1 MLRRGFVSER
11 TRATR
16 RVAQLRTEDARSF
29 LLSDSGSGE
38 DGGML
43 DHARSLALE
52 QARGDESGGSQE
64 AAAMAVCAG
73 WVRKAL
79 SGYPQSLEQDEALLR
94 NGTVEDGRV
103 RSLVELRLDEKR
115 VLRWWQQQLEGYKPD
130 HKELR

>member
-1 MLRRGFVSER
+1 M
-11 TRATR
+11 
-16 RVAQLRTEDARSF
+16 RTEDGRSF

-52 QARGDESGGSQE
+52 QAGVDESGGQQE

-79 SGYPQSLEQDEALLR
+79 SGYPHSLEQDEA
-94 NGTVEDGRV
+94 
-103 RSLVELRLDEKR
+103 
-115 VLRWWQQQLEGYKPD
+115 
-130 HKELR
+130 

>member
-1 MLRRGFVSER
+1 
-11 TRATR
+11 
-16 RVAQLRTEDARSF
+16 
-29 LLSDSGSGE
+29 
-38 DGGML
+38 ML

-52 QARGDESGGSQE
+52 QAGVDESGGQE

-94 NGTVEDGRV
+94 NGTVVDGRV

-115 VLRWWQQQLEGYKPD
+115 VLRSWLSFCERGPHKHEQQLEGD
-130 HKELR
+130 EADREELR

>member
-1 MLRRGFVSER
+1 
-11 TRATR
+11 
-16 RVAQLRTEDARSF
+16 
-29 LLSDSGSGE
+29 
-38 DGGML
+38 ML

-52 QARGDESGGSQE
+52 QARGDESGGAQE

-115 VLRWWQQQLEGYKPD
+115 VLRFWLEQLLQQQREISGDQPD
-130 HKELR
+130 RQELR